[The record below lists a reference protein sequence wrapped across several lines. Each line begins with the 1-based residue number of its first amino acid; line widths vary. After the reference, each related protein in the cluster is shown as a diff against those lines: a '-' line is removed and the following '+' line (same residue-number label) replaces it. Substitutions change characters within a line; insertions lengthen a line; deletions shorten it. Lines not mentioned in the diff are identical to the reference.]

1 MVTSVLVSSKKPL
14 VKSKDVIALNSPFT
28 KMLYLTFPDCL
39 FGAVAQSYLTC
50 YLPGCSPHFATN
62 KTQFTTLTWCSFFG
76 QQREIKPMWKAPSL
90 SPEIGLRA
98 KRLYKQTLSLLY
110 QFTTPNLN
118 FFYPVNSSQVVSLS
132 KKFKSCLP
140 WSLLQTLYCW
150 GGEGVSQPSSV
161 ILITKWSLNL
171 LSPDNFPFIL
181 GWGGDDSAKNPE
193 ESKENSF
200 SSLTA
205 SFSEHA
211 GVLTP
216 LRDNHS

>member
-14 VKSKDVIALNSPFT
+14 VKSKDVIALNSAFT
-28 KMLYLTFPDCL
+28 KMLYLTFPNCL

-76 QQREIKPMWKAPSL
+76 QQQEIKPPMWKAPSL

-118 FFYPVNSSQVVSLS
+118 FFILSIPHRLSLYLKS
-132 KKFKSCLP
+132 IKAACLGHFFRLYIAGAGRESAKFSHFNYKIKFKL
-140 WSLLQTLYCW
+140 
-150 GGEGVSQPSSV
+150 
-161 ILITKWSLNL
+161 
-171 LSPDNFPFIL
+171 
-181 GWGGDDSAKNPE
+181 A
-193 ESKENSF
+193 F
-200 SSLTA
+200 SW
-205 SFSEHA
+205 
-211 GVLTP
+211 
-216 LRDNHS
+216 